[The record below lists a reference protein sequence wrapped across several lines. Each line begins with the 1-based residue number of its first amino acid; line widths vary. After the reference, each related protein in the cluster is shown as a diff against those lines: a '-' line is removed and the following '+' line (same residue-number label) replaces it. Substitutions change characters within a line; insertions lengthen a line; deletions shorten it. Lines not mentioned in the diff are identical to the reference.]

1 MWVEPRQELPMT
13 MGRSSAGS
21 DVVMIDPAT
30 NTQPAVTNLNVT
42 KSSRVHIGPKFVSVT
57 QNVDNT
63 EVVKDLPFY
72 RYVWEFAKNTSLA
85 ERLSCIIAIL
95 VLIICTLLIVYF
107 TVLTKRTVPDD
118 DVAPHEWYISRE
130 MWLNEIPFNTTERTT
145 DFEPLN
151 LVIIAHTVSAE
162 CHVFKNCATEMRNLH
177 ENHLAEHKYDL
188 PYNFVIGN
196 EGRVYEGRGWNVVG
210 AHTLG
215 YNRCSMGLA
224 FIGDYREGS
233 SGYSKVTDLQLQRAS
248 MLLAMGVR
256 MGYLDSIFQVVGA
269 KDLDPNTLSPGTN
282 LYNRIR
288 QWPNYAHDN
297 VFRNRTCQ
305 QIYDYFK
312 GNKTQ
317 AAEND

>member
-1 MWVEPRQELPMT
+1 MIYYNSEGDKCRILGLELVSPQNT
-13 MGRSSAGS
+13 KRLRCSIAVFVCWAF
-21 DVVMIDPAT
+21 VVACALTFFIFHYALAKQVYRLD
-30 NTQPAVTNLNVT
+30 L
-42 KSSRVHIGPKFVSVT
+42 
-57 QNVDNT
+57 
-63 EVVKDLPFY
+63 DLPFY